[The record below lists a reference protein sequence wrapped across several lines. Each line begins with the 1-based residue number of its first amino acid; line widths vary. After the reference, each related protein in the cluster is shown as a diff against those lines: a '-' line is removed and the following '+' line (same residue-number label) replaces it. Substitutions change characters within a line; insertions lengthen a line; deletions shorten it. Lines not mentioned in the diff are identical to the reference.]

1 MRMPSFTIWKQR
13 MIPLALGGAI
23 GLLTFTSA
31 SAQED
36 PVQAALHA
44 RIEQLRTTGRL
55 SIGDANIAAVRV
67 LPEFYQQRTFHRAW
81 TNPATVNDLLRA
93 IDDSE
98 MDGLMP
104 QDYHR
109 ESLHHLQRQ
118 IGAAPS
124 PPPQQ
129 LADLDL
135 LLTDAFLRLG
145 YHMLFGKVDP
155 ERLDPNWNLARDLGN
170 LDPVLAIQDAIDSS
184 APYQFLASLKPQT
197 RYYTTLKETL
207 VRYRRIAS
215 SGGWQAIPEGATLR
229 QGMTD
234 ARIPMLRQRLAVTG
248 DLPEVAVTSST
259 LFDEPLAE
267 AVSRFQR
274 RHHLAADGAV
284 GTGTLTALNVPVE
297 ARIDQI
303 RVNLERGRW
312 VLHDLEDAFLIV
324 NIAGFFVA
332 YVKDRAVVWQSR
344 VQVGKPYRKTPIFK
358 SEMKYLVFN
367 PTWTVPPTILAQ
379 DMLPAVKRNPTY
391 LQDKNIHVID
401 ANGKAVDQ
409 STLNWSQYTARNFP
423 YTLRQEPGANNALG
437 VVKFI
442 FPNKHLVFLHDTP
455 SKSLFE
461 KETRTFSSGCIRVE
475 NPLALAELLLDDS
488 ATWNQA
494 RIAEVINSQE
504 TKTVYLR
511 QPLPVLLLYW
521 TAMVDTDDQVHFIPD
536 VYDRDAAILEDLNA
550 AFRLRQRDVERQ

>member
-1 MRMPSFTIWKQR
+1 MRTPSCTIWKQR
-13 MIPLALGGAI
+13 IIQLTLGGVI
-23 GLLTFTSA
+23 GLLVCTSA

-36 PVQAALHA
+36 PVPAALHD
-44 RIEQLRTTGRL
+44 RIEQLRTAGRL
-55 SIGDANIAAVRV
+55 RIGEADIAAVRV
-67 LPEFYQQRTFHRAW
+67 LPEFYRQRNFHRAW
-81 TNPATVNDLLRA
+81 TNPAAVNDLLRA

-98 MDGLMP
+98 TDGLMP

-118 IGAAPS
+118 ISAAAS

-135 LLTDAFLRLG
+135 LLTDAFLRLS

-170 LDPVLAIQDAIDSS
+170 LDPVLAIQDAIDSG
-184 APYQFLASLKPQT
+184 APYPFITSLKPQT
-197 RYYTTLKETL
+197 RYYTALKETL
-207 VRYRRIAS
+207 MHYRGIAS
-215 SGGWQAIPEGATLR
+215 SGGWPTIPQGTTLR

-234 ARIPMLRQRLAVTG
+234 ARIPLLRQRLAVTG
-248 DLPEVAVTSST
+248 DRPEVAVTHSA

-267 AVSRFQR
+267 AVRRFQR
-274 RHHLAADGAV
+274 RHHLAADGVV

-324 NIAGFFVA
+324 NIAGFFVR

-344 VQVGKPYRKTPIFK
+344 VQVGKPYRKTPVFK

-379 DMLPAVKRNPTY
+379 DMLPAVQRHPSY
-391 LQDKNIHVID
+391 LQDKNIRVLD
-401 ANGKAVDQ
+401 PSGKVVDP
-409 STLNWSQYTARNFP
+409 STLDWSQYTARNFP
-423 YTLRQEPGANNALG
+423 YTLRQDPGPDNALG

-442 FPNKHLVFLHDTP
+442 FPNKHFVFLHDTP

-461 KETRTFSSGCIRVE
+461 KETRTFSSGCIRVDQ
-475 NPLALAELLLDDS
+475 PLALAERLLDDP

-494 RIAEVINSQE
+494 RIAEVIQSQE
-504 TKTVYLR
+504 TQTVYLR

-521 TAMVDTDDQVHFIPD
+521 TAMVETDDQVHFMPD

-550 AFRLRQRDVERQ
+550 AFRLRQRDVEKR

>member
-23 GLLTFTSA
+23 GLLVFTSA

-44 RIEQLRTTGRL
+44 RIEQLRTAGRL

-67 LPEFYQQRTFHRAW
+67 LPEFYQQRTFDRAW

-109 ESLHHLQRQ
+109 ESLHDLQRQ
-118 IGAAPS
+118 IGAVAS

-184 APYQFLASLKPQT
+184 APYQFIASLKPQT

-207 VRYRRIAS
+207 VHYRRVAS

-234 ARIPMLRQRLAVTG
+234 ARIPLLRQRLAVTG
-248 DLPEVAVTSST
+248 DLPEAAVTSSA

-274 RHHLAADGAV
+274 RHHLAADGVV

>member
-1 MRMPSFTIWKQR
+1 MRMPSCTIWKQR
-13 MIPLALGGAI
+13 MIPLVLGGAI
-23 GLLTFTSA
+23 GLLIFTSA

-36 PVQAALHA
+36 SAQAALHN
-44 RIEQLRTTGRL
+44 RIEQLRTAGRL
-55 SIGDANIAAVRV
+55 SIGDADIAAVKV
-67 LPEFYQQRTFHRAW
+67 LPEFYRQRHFHRAW
-81 TNPATVNDLLRA
+81 TNPAMMNDLVRA

-98 MDGLMP
+98 TDGLMP
-104 QDYHR
+104 KDYHR
-109 ESLHHLQRQ
+109 ESLHRLQHQ

-155 ERLDPNWNLARDLGN
+155 EQLDPNWNLARDLDH
-170 LDPVLAIQDAIDSS
+170 LDPVLALQDAIDSS
-184 APYQFLASLKPQT
+184 APYQFIASLKPQT
-197 RYYTTLKETL
+197 RYYTTLKEIL
-207 VRYRRIAS
+207 MHYRRIAS
-215 SGGWQAIPEGATLR
+215 SGGWPTIPAGATLR

-234 ARIPMLRQRLAVTG
+234 ARIPLLRQRLAVTG
-248 DLPEVAVTSST
+248 DLPEVAVTNSA
-259 LFDEPLAE
+259 LFDELLVE

-274 RHHLAADGAV
+274 RHHLAADGVV
-284 GTGTLTALNVPVE
+284 GTGTLRALNVPVE
-297 ARIDQI
+297 TRIDQI

-312 VLHDLEDAFLIV
+312 VLHDLEDTFLIV

-332 YVKDRAVVWQSR
+332 YVKDRAVLWQSR
-344 VQVGKPYRKTPIFK
+344 VQVGKPYRKTPVFK
-358 SEMKYLVFN
+358 AEMKYLVFN

-379 DMLPAVKRNPTY
+379 DLLPAVKRHPTY
-391 LQDKNIHVID
+391 LEDNKIRVLD
-401 ANGKAVDQ
+401 PSGKAVDQ
-409 STLNWSQYTARNFP
+409 STLDWSKYTARNFP
-423 YTLRQEPGANNALG
+423 YMLRQDPGANNALG

-455 SKSLFE
+455 NKSLFE

-475 NPLALAELLLDDS
+475 KPLALAELLLDDP

-494 RIAEVINSQE
+494 RIAEVIQSQE

-521 TAMVDTDDQVHFIPD
+521 TAMVETDDQVHFMPD

-550 AFRLRQRDVERQ
+550 AFRLRQRDVEKH

>member
-1 MRMPSFTIWKQR
+1 MRMPSFTIWNQR
-13 MIPLALGGAI
+13 MIQLALGGAL
-23 GLLTFTSA
+23 GLLVCTST

-36 PVQAALHA
+36 PVQAALHN
-44 RIEQLRTTGRL
+44 RIEQLRTDGRL
-55 SIGDANIAAVRV
+55 SIGDADIAAVRV
-67 LPEFYQQRTFHRAW
+67 LPEFYQQRNFHRAW

-109 ESLHHLQRQ
+109 ENLHHLQRQ
-118 IGAAPS
+118 IGAVAS

-170 LDPVLAIQDAIDSS
+170 LDPVLVIQDAIDSS
-184 APYQFLASLKPQT
+184 APYQFIASLKPQT

-207 VRYRRIAS
+207 VHYRRVAS
-215 SGGWQAIPEGATLR
+215 SGGWPTIPEGATLR

-234 ARIPMLRQRLAVTG
+234 ARIPLLRQRLAVTG
-248 DLPEVAVTSST
+248 DLPEVAASSSA

-274 RHHLAADGAV
+274 RHHVAADGVV

-297 ARIDQI
+297 TRIDQI

-312 VLHDLEDAFLIV
+312 VLHDLEDTFLIV

-344 VQVGKPYRKTPIFK
+344 VQVGKPYRKTPVFK
-358 SEMKYLVFN
+358 AEMTYLVLN

-379 DMLPAVKRNPTY
+379 DMLPAVKRNPAY
-391 LQDKNIHVID
+391 LRDKNIHVID
-401 ANGKAVDQ
+401 SNGKAVHQ
-409 STLNWSQYTARNFP
+409 STLDWSQYTARNFP

-504 TKTVYLR
+504 TKTLYLR

-521 TAMVDTDDQVHFIPD
+521 TAMVETDDQVHFIPD
-536 VYDRDAAILEDLNA
+536 VYGRDAAILEGLNA
-550 AFRLRQRDVERQ
+550 AFRLRQRDVERR